1 MFDVITPGDGSSVTA
16 SIRTVSGTSS
26 GGSEIPFID
35 EGFESVALND
45 DNELTTPRI
54 VASDINETTKLTTLP
69 KNKSFTIGL
78 SLTSDDSNLSPMVNV
93 VDNAAVVLGRSTLNN
108 PIKNYAFDSR
118 VNLTLED
125 PHASN
130 YISQVVTLDQPA
142 TSLKVML
149 SAFRDSS
156 ADFRVLYKLSRTD
169 SSNVNQTFELFPGF
183 DNTTDTDGDG
193 FGDKVINPIN
203 NSGRPDSNIPASAAN
218 EFFDYQFS
226 IDELEQFNGFQI
238 KIVMSGT
245 NEAKPPRFKDLRVIA
260 LA

>member
-1 MFDVITPGDGSSVTA
+1 MI
-16 SIRTVSGTSS
+16 
-26 GGSEIPFID
+26 
-35 EGFESVALND
+35 
-45 DNELTTPRI
+45 
-54 VASDINETTKLTTLP
+54 
-69 KNKSFTIGL
+69 
-78 SLTSDDSNLSPMVNV
+78 NV
-93 VDNAAVVLGRSTLNN
+93 VDNAAIVLGRSVLND
-108 PIKNYAFDSR
+108 PVKNYAFDSR

-142 TSLKVML
+142 TSLKVL
-149 SAFRDSS
+149 VSAFRDSS

-169 SSNVNQTFELFPGF
+169 SSNVEQTFELFPGF

-203 NSGRPDSNIPASAAN
+203 NSGRPDSNIPASGDD

>member
-1 MFDVITPGDGSSVTA
+1 
-16 SIRTVSGTSS
+16 
-26 GGSEIPFID
+26 
-35 EGFESVALND
+35 
-45 DNELTTPRI
+45 
-54 VASDINETTKLTTLP
+54 
-69 KNKSFTIGL
+69 
-78 SLTSDDSNLSPMVNV
+78 MVNV
-93 VDNAAVVLGRSTLNN
+93 VDNAAIVLGRSALNN

-125 PHASN
+125 PHVSN
-130 YISQVVTLDQPA
+130 YISRNISLDQPA
-142 TSLKVML
+142 TSLKVL
-149 SAFRDSS
+149 ISAFRDSS

-169 SSNVNQTFELFPGF
+169 SSNVEQTFELFPGF

-193 FGDKVINPIN
+193 FGDKIINPIN
-203 NSGRPDSNIPASAAN
+203 NSGRPDSNIPASADD